1 MLLEVISWHMRRII
15 PPTKTRPWLRTIL
28 CPASLW
34 RVGEG
39 VWLMLGT
46 PPNMLML
53 MSTRF
58 TMSEINSGL
67 HKPSI
72 NKGLVK
78 SNSWLSLLSQLS
90 RISFRLFG
98 LHPTGLLC
106 PWDSPGKNTGVGCR
120 FLLQGIFLSQGS
132 NLHLLHWQ
140 EDSLPLS
147 HLGYFFNLKR
157 ADDL

>member
-1 MLLEVISWHMRRII
+1 MLLEVVSWHMRRII
-15 PPTKTRPWLRTIL
+15 PPKKTRPWLRTIL
-28 CPASLW
+28 CPASIW

-78 SNSWLSLLSQLS
+78 SNSWLSPLSAQSYLLSTLWIASYWAPLSMGFSRQEHWSGLPFPPPGDQTYISCIGS
-90 RISFRLFG
+90 RILYHWAIWVTFLIWKG
-98 LHPTGLLC
+98 LM
-106 PWDSPGKNTGVGCR
+106 
-120 FLLQGIFLSQGS
+120 IFKLSG
-132 NLHLLHWQ
+132 N
-140 EDSLPLS
+140 
-147 HLGYFFNLKR
+147 
-157 ADDL
+157 